1 MHRKDK
7 LGTFNNDLLPFL
19 GTKGRPRPG
28 GEGRGKSSSRP
39 IKKTQKEVSG
49 QSYTQGEQAKTHLGL
64 MAMNTIFG
72 KKTKEVRTFYKD
84 FTH

>member
-1 MHRKDK
+1 M
-7 LGTFNNDLLPFL
+7 
-19 GTKGRPRPG
+19 
-28 GEGRGKSSSRP
+28 
-39 IKKTQKEVSG
+39 KKTQKEVSG